1 VADGPGQHD
10 GGQAHAGL
18 IVPGA
23 AGVGPAEDVTAA
35 ASRRRRALLVWVLG
49 TAALLAGYRWNAW
62 GAAYP
67 EAFATTQRDTEGLV
81 YGRLLDAEAHGFLA
95 HGALLGFAGELRA
108 DLLTFDSADLWA
120 RFTPEAQRLFYLQ
133 GARLRAYGPY
143 LTHSGLQGSAFVLL
157 DRALGFLSRPARVAV
172 FATLQAALVA
182 AAYAALV
189 AFLWHELG
197 PGAALGAL
205 LVAGASPWLTC
216 FAPNLYFSIWLF
228 WLPALAIAWALC
240 GPDRA
245 REGRRLFLASFLG
258 FLPRMLAGLEFM
270 TATVALAAAP
280 ILYLSLR
287 DQVGARAFVRRA
299 LVAGAA
305 SALALLLSLGLLAL
319 QIRALT
325 GSFEPA
331 RQHIQ
336 HSWARRAGSDPSG
349 MPAVY
354 AEAMRTELRT
364 VLRFYLTDPFDRDYP
379 VKPPVVRWFLART
392 PAELGLALLVPAAW
406 LAVRARR
413 LPPALRRRAA
423 GLLIGVATALAGV
436 LAWLVVFKAHSAL
449 HPHVNPLLWHLGF
462 LVLGGALGGWALEDG
477 LGALRRGQARAR
489 ASA

>member
-1 VADGPGQHD
+1 MADGPGQHD
-10 GGQAHAGL
+10 GGQARAGL

-23 AGVGPAEDVTAA
+23 EGLGPAEGVPAA
-35 ASRRRRALLVWVLG
+35 GTRRRRALLLWLG
-49 TAALLAGYRWNAW
+49 ASLALLAGYRWNAW

-81 YGRLLDAEAHGFLA
+81 FGRLLDAEAHGFLA
-95 HGALLGFAGELRA
+95 HGALLGFAGELRE

-157 DRALGFLSRPARVAV
+157 DRALGFLSRPARLEV

-182 AAYAALV
+182 AAYAALA

-197 PGAALGAL
+197 LGAALGAL

-228 WLPALAIAWALC
+228 WLPGLALGWALRD
-240 GPDRA
+240 PARA
-245 REGRRLFLASFLG
+245 HEGRRLFLASFLG

-270 TATVALAAAP
+270 TATASLAAAP

-287 DQVGARAFVRRA
+287 DQVGARAFLRRT

-305 SALALLLSLGLLAL
+305 SALALVLSLGLLAF

-331 RQHIQ
+331 LQHIQ
-336 HSWARRAGSDPSG
+336 HSWARRAGNDPSG
-349 MPAVY
+349 MPPVY

-392 PAELGLALLVPAAW
+392 PAELGLAMLAAAAW
-406 LAVRARR
+406 LALRTRR
-413 LPPALRRRAA
+413 LPSAARRSAV
-423 GLLIGVATALAGV
+423 GLLVAVAAALAGV

-477 LGALRRGQARAR
+477 LRALRRRPERA
-489 ASA
+489 AAAA

>member
-1 VADGPGQHD
+1 MADGPGQHD

-23 AGVGPAEDVTAA
+23 EGVAPAEGVPAVA
-35 ASRRRRALLVWVLG
+35 RRRRALLVWLLC

-62 GAAYP
+62 GVAYP

-182 AAYAALV
+182 AAQAAMV
-189 AFLWHELG
+189 ALLWHQLG
-197 PGAALGAL
+197 LGAALGAL
-205 LVAGASPWLTC
+205 LAAGASPWLTC

-228 WLPALAIAWALC
+228 WLPGLALTWALR
-240 GPDRA
+240 GDRG
-245 REGRRLFLASFLG
+245 REGRRLFWASFLG
-258 FLPRMLAGLEFM
+258 FLPRMLAGLEFL

-287 DQVGARAFVRRA
+287 DAVGWRAFARRA

-305 SALALLLSLGLLAL
+305 SALALLVSLGLLAF
-319 QIRALT
+319 QIRAVA
-325 GSFEPA
+325 GSFDVA

-349 MPAVY
+349 MPPVY

-364 VLRFYLTDPFDRDYP
+364 VLRFYLTDPVDRDYP
-379 VKPPVVRWFLART
+379 VKPPIVRWFLART
-392 PAELGLALLVPAAW
+392 PADLGLAMLAAAAW
-406 LAVRARR
+406 LALRARR
-413 LPPALRRRAA
+413 LPPEERRRAL
-423 GLLIGVATALAGV
+423 GLLATLAAALAGV

-462 LVLGGALGGWALEDG
+462 LALGGALVGWALQDV
-477 LGALRRGQARAR
+477 LRALRRALAPERA
-489 ASA
+489 A